1 MTEAKVS
8 KERATLVHPGE
19 SIPGRRFR
27 VAVDVELLV
36 EMPGLLPGRRRVLC
50 HPQRLAALLGKSDV

>member
-36 EMPGLLPGRRRVLC
+36 EMPGLLP
-50 HPQRLAALLGKSDV
+50 S